1 MYINRALFL
10 YIRKATRVEQS
21 VRPAVATSCVV
32 PQEGREA
39 DESPSL
45 SRGTISGALSSPST
59 RTCCTQADRRR
70 RPFAAL
76 RLYLIDFFFSVP
88 SSFCSKCQQKA
99 GRERM
104 CFCGLRACCSIV
116 PPRASYL
123 VLGDGASV
131 GARLRSSIPT
141 TALYL
146 MSLTM
151 LFFPG

>member
-10 YIRKATRVEQS
+10 HIRKATRVEQS

-45 SRGTISGALSSPST
+45 SRGTISGALSSPSA

-76 RLYLIDFFFSVP
+76 RLYLIDFFFLFHLLFVP
-88 SSFCSKCQQKA
+88 RVNKKRDVKGCVFA
-99 GRERM
+99 
-104 CFCGLRACCSIV
+104 V
-116 PPRASYL
+116 
-123 VLGDGASV
+123 
-131 GARLRSSIPT
+131 
-141 TALYL
+141 
-146 MSLTM
+146 
-151 LFFPG
+151 